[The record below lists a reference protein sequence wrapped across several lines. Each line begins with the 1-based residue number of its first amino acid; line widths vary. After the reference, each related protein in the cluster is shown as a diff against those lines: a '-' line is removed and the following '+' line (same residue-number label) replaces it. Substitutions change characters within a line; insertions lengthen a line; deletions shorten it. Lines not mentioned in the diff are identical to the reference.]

1 MRTFCLTIAAIMLIA
16 APARAQFDLQ
26 ITEIWM
32 GNEPG
37 SNLTDD
43 WFELTNIGDT
53 AWTTAD
59 GDLWFDDDSM
69 DASVA
74 DQLMGITSI
83 APGESVVFV
92 DTGDLTE
99 FMDVWSNIVLP
110 QVGTYAGSGLG
121 QGGDGVTLFLAMGAP
136 TAGDIIDFEAYP
148 DANANGGQSW
158 DVELG
163 AFSTVGNANGALASA
178 IANDEGQY
186 AIASIGPAAIPEPST
201 FALIGLAGLGLARR
215 RRK

>member
-1 MRTFCLTIAAIMLIA
+1 MRTFCLTIAAIMFIA

-37 SNLTDD
+37 SNLTAD
-43 WFELTNIGDT
+43 WFEITNVGDAT
-53 AWTTAD
+53 WTPAS
-59 GDLWFDDDSM
+59 GELWFDDDSM
-69 DASVA
+69 DPGNAG
-74 DQLMGITSI
+74 QMLGITSI

-92 DTGDLTE
+92 DDGDLTE

-110 QVGTYAGSGLG
+110 QVGMYAGSGLG

-136 TAGDIIDFEAYP
+136 TAGDIIDFEAFP

-163 AFSTVGNANGALASA
+163 AFSTVGNANGALASSVG
-178 IANDEGQY
+178 NDIGQF

-201 FALIGLAGLGLARR
+201 FALIGLAGLGLALR